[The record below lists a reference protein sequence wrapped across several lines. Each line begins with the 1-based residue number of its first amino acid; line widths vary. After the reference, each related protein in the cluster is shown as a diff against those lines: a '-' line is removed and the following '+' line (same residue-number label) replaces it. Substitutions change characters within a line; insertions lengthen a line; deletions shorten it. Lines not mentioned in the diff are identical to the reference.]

1 MRDKNY
7 KRQEAGRL
15 GEVRTGRELGR
26 NDSHKWI
33 WLPCEKCGKERW
45 VGLRNG
51 QPRFKLC
58 QDCGSRGHLA
68 ELGCKTRL
76 GGENHPINGSNHPMW
91 KGGFFIKEG
100 YIWIWTPDH
109 PRADNRGYVKR
120 ARLVLEVKLGRY
132 LLPGMVVHHVN
143 GNKLDDRPENL
154 EELPTST
161 HNRLPKRKRCAMTKQ
176 QAGQLGG
183 IITLIKHGQDF
194 YSDIGAKGGRP
205 RDPTLAEV
213 KRQQSAAE
221 FTNLEGGRLPNDLRE
236 LRVLY
241 ELKRSIDS
249 RTNKP
254 EKVDSLEG
262 LPAFS
267 GEEVTKTQC

>member
-15 GEVRTGRELGR
+15 GGIQSLMRHGREHFIRAG
-26 NDSHKWI
+26 
-33 WLPCEKCGKERW
+33 
-45 VGLRNG
+45 
-51 QPRFKLC
+51 
-58 QDCGSRGHLA
+58 
-68 ELGCKTRL
+68 RL
-76 GGENHPINGSNHPMW
+76 GGRPPA
-91 KGGFFIKEG
+91 
-100 YIWIWTPDH
+100 P
-109 PRADNRGYVKR
+109 
-120 ARLVLEVKLGRY
+120 AR
-132 LLPGMVVHHVN
+132 
-143 GNKLDDRPENL
+143 
-154 EELPTST
+154 
-161 HNRLPKRKRCAMTKQ
+161 Q
-176 QAGQLGG
+176 
-183 IITLIKHGQDF
+183 
-194 YSDIGAKGGRP
+194 
-205 RDPTLAEV
+205 
-213 KRQQSAAE
+213 RQQSAAE